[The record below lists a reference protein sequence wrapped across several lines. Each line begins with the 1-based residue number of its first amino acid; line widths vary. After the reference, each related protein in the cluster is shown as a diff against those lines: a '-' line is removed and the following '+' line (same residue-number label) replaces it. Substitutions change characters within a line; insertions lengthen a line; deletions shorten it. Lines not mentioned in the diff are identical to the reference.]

1 MQNSEF
7 IGIAFWQTFIK
18 WQKNCNRALKK
29 HNISQT
35 QFTLLL
41 VIKQHLDEEIG
52 TSQMNIADSAG
63 IDKMTASKVLRS
75 LEEAGLLN
83 RRDHPTDTRSKLIEL
98 TKAGIKTLEQTKST
112 FKEFDK
118 DFFGNLKN
126 EKKFKKS
133 LNDLNKTN
141 KE

>member
-35 QFTLLL
+35 QFTLLY
-41 VIKQHLDEEIG
+41 VIKQHQDEDFG

-75 LEEAGLLN
+75 LEQDGFIL
-83 RRDHPTDTRSKLIEL
+83 RKDHPTDTRSKLIEL
-98 TKAGIKTLEQTKST
+98 TKTGIKKLEQTKIT
-112 FKEFDK
+112 FKEFDS
-118 DFFGNLKN
+118 DFFSNLKN
-126 EKKFKKS
+126 EKKFKKALS
-133 LNDLNKTN
+133 DLNKAN

>member
-7 IGIAFWQTFIK
+7 TGIAFWQAFIK

-35 QFTLLL
+35 QFTLLY
-41 VIKQHLDEEIG
+41 VIKQHQDEDFG

-75 LEEAGLLN
+75 LEQDGFIT

-98 TKAGIKTLEQTKST
+98 TKTGIKKLEQAKAT
-112 FKEFDK
+112 FKEFDS
-118 DFFGNLKN
+118 DFFSNLKN
-126 EKKFKKS
+126 EKKFKKALS
-133 LNDLNKTN
+133 DLNKAN